1 MWTSKIDKKIPTRR
15 VFVLS
20 TSLSSTSTMSIT
32 APSAAAAIRFGS
44 AGTIRSGSRKKATV
58 QRNSNRKK
66 NDNHKA
72 KKEAATASSAKNA
85 KIQRASESVWRR
97 MNGVYFRSLEYVGQ
111 GIKNQQNPPT
121 LGTTISWA
129 LPWVASNQLRK

>member
-1 MWTSKIDKKIPTRR
+1 
-15 VFVLS
+15 
-20 TSLSSTSTMSIT
+20 MSIT

-72 KKEAATASSAKNA
+72 KKEAATASSAKNV

-97 MNGVYFRSLEYVGQ
+97 MNGVYFQGLKEVGQ
-111 GIKNQQNPPT
+111 AVKNQHMKAEPP
-121 LGTTISWA
+121 TTISCA
-129 LPWVASNQLRK
+129 LPL